1 MSSSEKSLILLV
13 DDNQDILYNIKLLL
27 EAKEYRVVTAISGK
41 QAIDI
46 LSNLDELPEV
56 IISDIMMPG
65 IDGYDFFEHVSHNTQ
80 WGHIPFLFLTAK
92 STPEDIRLGK
102 MLGVDDYITKPFN
115 EEDLLATI
123 SGKIL
128 RNKDAKRINKKINEF
143 LDSLKNDFT
152 PSISKEQ
159 KKLVCLFLVEW
170 DDKFGPVLKDFY
182 PKEKDFP
189 VAIKDLGIQLF
200 HAATSIYGHDNIT
213 KGQGILLN
221 IENIK
226 NKGYIF
232 FNSVPKEGERYG
244 ERQYMLSLIAPEIN
258 YLESLRI
265 KEIFKEISENL
276 KNFLDW
282 NIETYW
288 ETILEILTTPQISN
302 P

>member
-1 MSSSEKSLILLV
+1 MSLSEKSLILLV

-65 IDGYDFFEHVSHNTQ
+65 IDGYDFFEYVSHNTQ

-102 MLGVDDYITKPFN
+102 MLGVDDYITKPFD

-128 RNKDAKRINKKINEF
+128 RNKDAKKINKKINEF
-143 LDSLKNDFT
+143 LDSLKIDFT

-226 NKGYIF
+226 NKGYVF
-232 FNSVPKEGERYG
+232 FNSFPKEGERYG

-276 KNFLDW
+276 KSKINW
-282 NIETYW
+282 NIEIYW
-288 ETILEILTTPQISN
+288 EKILEILTTPQISN